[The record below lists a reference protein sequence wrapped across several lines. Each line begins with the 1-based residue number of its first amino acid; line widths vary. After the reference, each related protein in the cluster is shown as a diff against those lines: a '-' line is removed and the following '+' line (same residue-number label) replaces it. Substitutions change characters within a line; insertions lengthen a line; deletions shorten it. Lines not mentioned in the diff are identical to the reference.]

1 MGYVKAFAI
10 KNQWINF
17 SLYFVNF
24 MYKTKK
30 NDSRN
35 RVCEWIVS
43 KYRLEDNDK
52 PLGGKQTNNKFLA
65 NGNIFNTDFIEVD
78 KTDLVN
84 FFTRSE
90 LGYVE
95 KKSNLIGKNNYKRA
109 NDFQSSLTKNITNQ
123 ERENEIS
130 SSAIYN
136 NEDYYYFLKG
146 TNTNDILKYLASA
159 KII

>member
-17 SLYFVNF
+17 SLYFINF
-24 MYKTKK
+24 MYKTKRS
-30 NDSRN
+30 DIRN

-43 KYRLEDNDK
+43 KYRLTDNDK
-52 PLGGKQTNNKFLA
+52 PIGGKQKNNKFLA
-65 NGNIFNTDFIEVD
+65 NGETFKTDFIEVD

-84 FFTRSE
+84 FFARNE

-130 SSAIYN
+130 SSLIYN
-136 NEDYYYFLKG
+136 NEEYYYFLKG

>member
-24 MYKTKK
+24 MYKVKK
-30 NDSRN
+30 NNSRN

-43 KYRLEDNDK
+43 KYRLEDNNK
-52 PLGGKQTNNKFLA
+52 PIGGKQTNNKFLA
-65 NGNIFNTDFIEVD
+65 NGETFKTDFIEVD
-78 KTDLVN
+78 KTDLLN

-95 KKSNLIGKNNYKRA
+95 KKSNLIGKYKRA
-109 NDFQSSLTKNITNQ
+109 DNLDSSLTKNITNQ
-123 ERENEIS
+123 ERKNEDS
-130 SSAIYN
+130 AAAIYN
-136 NEDYYYFLKG
+136 NEEYYYFLKG
-146 TNTNDILKYLASA
+146 TNTNDILKYLVSS

>member
-24 MYKTKK
+24 MYKVKK
-30 NDSRN
+30 NNSRN

-43 KYRLEDNDK
+43 KYRLEDNNK
-52 PLGGKQTNNKFLA
+52 PIGGKQTNNKFLA
-65 NGNIFNTDFIEVD
+65 NGETFKTDFIEVD
-78 KTDLVN
+78 KTDLLN

-95 KKSNLIGKNNYKRA
+95 KKSNLIGKDNYKRA
-109 NDFQSSLTKNITNQ
+109 DNLNSSLAKNITNQ
-123 ERENEIS
+123 ERKNEDS
-130 SSAIYN
+130 AAAIYN

-146 TNTNDILKYLASA
+146 TNTNDILKYLVSS
-159 KII
+159 KVI